1 MAVVVD
7 AATYDVVEQDARAL
21 GIADAPADGPGS
33 KVTIVYKRV
42 DSRWKPWVAV
52 TRSCALASAGLL
64 GLGLY
69 TLQDL
74 RPRSQTRLGYRAG
87 TRIGRYTGAVLGSF
101 ADANSREAK
110 QKMAEWARSGK
121 AHLLLMKISGRAGVS
136 VVDGKDGGP
145 PFLQYAND
153 ARKLTG
159 YVNNI
164 QFSTVGVATATRAV
178 PAADLDTMRSFDD
191 IAGSEL
197 LASYG
202 ESFWRVH
209 ETLGQQ
215 QNPVVL
221 DRGFAPALLMK
232 L

>member
-33 KVTIVYKRV
+33 KVTILYKRV
-42 DSRWKPWVAV
+42 GSRWRPWVAV
-52 TRSCALASAGLL
+52 TRSCALASVGINT
-64 GLGLY
+64 LGLY

-87 TRIGRYTGAVLGSF
+87 TRIGRYTGKVLGSF

-121 AHLLLMKISGRAGVS
+121 AHLLMMKIAGRPGVS

-145 PFLQYAND
+145 PFLQFAND
-153 ARKLTG
+153 ARNLG
-159 YVNNI
+159 MPSERSSGAAFVSCDA
-164 QFSTVGVATATRAV
+164 FSSREVWDER
-178 PAADLDTMRSFDD
+178 
-191 IAGSEL
+191 
-197 LASYG
+197 
-202 ESFWRVH
+202 
-209 ETLGQQ
+209 
-215 QNPVVL
+215 
-221 DRGFAPALLMK
+221 
-232 L
+232 

>member
-33 KVTIVYKRV
+33 KVTMVYKRV
-42 DSRWKPWVAV
+42 GSRWKPWVAV

-74 RPRSQTRLGYRAG
+74 RPRSQTRLGTRAG
-87 TRIGRYTGAVLGSF
+87 TRIGRYTGKVLGSF

-110 QKMAEWARSGK
+110 EQMAEWARSGK
-121 AHLLLMKISGRAGVS
+121 AHLLMMKISGRAGVS

-145 PFLQYAND
+145 PFLQFAND
-153 ARKLTG
+153 ARNLNG
-159 YVNNI
+159 YVNNV
-164 QFSTVGVATATRAV
+164 QFSTNGVATATRAV
-178 PAADLDTMRSFDD
+178 PAADLDAVRSFDD
-191 IAGSEL
+191 IKASEL

-209 ETLGQQ
+209 DTLGARE
-215 QNPVVL
+215 NPVVL
-221 DRGFAPALLMK
+221 ESAVMPFLRLKM
-232 L
+232 

>member
-42 DSRWKPWVAV
+42 GSRWKPWVAV

-87 TRIGRYTGAVLGSF
+87 TRVGRYTGTVLGEF
-101 ADANSREAK
+101 TDPDSRKAK

-121 AHLLLMKISGRAGVS
+121 AHLLLMKISGRPGVS

-153 ARKLTG
+153 ARNLTG

-164 QFSTVGVATATRAV
+164 QFSTNGVATATRAV
-178 PAADLDTMRSFDD
+178 PAADLDSVRSFDD

-209 ETLGQQ
+209 DTLGARE
-215 QNPVVL
+215 NPVVL
-221 DRGFAPALLMK
+221 ERAVMPLLQLKM
-232 L
+232 